1 MNKDS
6 PEKIRASLTL
16 CSRRG
21 LLSGRFAGASDKTY
35 FDYGKDD
42 KTMKFSKQIW
52 TGAALLW
59 TASLGGGALAQ
70 DAKPATPAPD
80 GAAAATTAPQRGG
93 GQGRGGYGNAAPTLA
108 TLPMP
113 YLTKML
119 DLKDDQKTKIQAIQ
133 DKVRTDMQDLRKPD
147 ENGQR
152 PDRATLQPKI
162 KALNDQAKKD
172 IEAVLTPE
180 QIKKEDSA
188 MKSAGVYNS
197 VGIPLAVV
205 VDLKLTA
212 DEDAKLAAIA
222 ADATK
227 ADAASQ
233 KEMADAQ
240 GDQQKTQDLRTARQE
255 ARKATSDKAMAI
267 LTDAQKMMVT
277 TYQKEHPA
285 GNRGGNRQ

>member
-1 MNKDS
+1 
-6 PEKIRASLTL
+6 
-16 CSRRG
+16 
-21 LLSGRFAGASDKTY
+21 
-35 FDYGKDD
+35 
-42 KTMKFSKQIW
+42 MKFSKLVW

-59 TASLGGGALAQ
+59 TASISGGALAQ
-70 DAKPATPAPD
+70 EAKPATPAP
-80 GAAAATTAPQRGG
+80 GGVAAAAPAPRQGG
-93 GQGRGGYGNAAPTLA
+93 GQGRGGYGGGAPTLA
-108 TLPMP
+108 NLPVP
-113 YLTKML
+113 YLTMTL
-119 DLKDDQKTKIQAIQ
+119 GLKDDQKTKIQAIQ

-172 IEAVLTPE
+172 IEAVLTAE

-188 MKSAGVYNS
+188 LKSAGVYNS

-205 VDLKLTA
+205 ADLKLTA
-212 DEDAKLAAIA
+212 DEETKLAAVA
-222 ADATK
+222 EEATK

-240 GDQQKTQDLRTARQE
+240 GDQQKTQDLRTARQA
-255 ARKATSDKAMAI
+255 ARKATSDKAMAL
-267 LTDAQKMMVT
+267 LTEAQKTRIT

-285 GNRGGNRQ
+285 GNRGGNRQPGGAAGTI